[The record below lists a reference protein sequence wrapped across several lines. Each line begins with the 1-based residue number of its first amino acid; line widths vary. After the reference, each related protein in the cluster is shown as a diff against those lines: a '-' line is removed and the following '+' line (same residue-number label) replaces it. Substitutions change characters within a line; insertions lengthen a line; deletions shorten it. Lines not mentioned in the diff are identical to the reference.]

1 MEFIDLKSQYKTSRA
16 LIDGRIQAVLDH
28 GQYIMGPEVGELEA
42 RLAAYTGAR
51 HCITVASGTEAL
63 LVALMAL
70 GVGRGD
76 EVITT
81 PFTFIA
87 TAEAIVLLGATPV
100 FVDVDPYTCNIDPAL
115 IEARI
120 TPRTRAIIP
129 VSLYGQ
135 PADMDEINAIAERHG
150 IAVIEDAAQSFG
162 ASYRG
167 RQSCNLSRIGCTSF
181 FPSKPLGCYGDGGA
195 LFTSDEELAKAMR
208 EIRVHGQSKRYVHTR
223 IGVGGRMDTLQCA
236 VVLAKL
242 ELFDWELQQRQ
253 RAAATYDNLLFGND
267 AGLRPV
273 GRRED
278 RTSVYAQYTVVLEH
292 RTDLQAALQAAQ
304 IPTAVH
310 YPVPIHRQ
318 PAYAHLDAAASCPVS
333 DALAGKVMSL
343 PMGPYLSN
351 ADIHAV
357 CSTLLHAARETQ
369 AAHLAAP
376 ADLTV

>member
-1 MEFIDLKSQYKTSRA
+1 MEFIDLKSQYQASRE
-16 LIDGRIQAVLDH
+16 LINGRIQAVLDH
-28 GQYIMGPEVGELEA
+28 GQYIMGPEVGALEA
-42 RLAAYTGAR
+42 RLAEYTGAR

-87 TAEAIVLLGATPV
+87 TAEAIVLLGATAV
-100 FVDVDPYTCNIDPAL
+100 FVDIDPLTCNIDPAL
-115 IEARI
+115 IEEKI
-120 TPRTRAIIP
+120 TPRTRAVIP

-135 PADMDEINAIAERHG
+135 PADMDEINAVAERHG
-150 IAVIEDAAQSFG
+150 LAVIEDAAQSFG

-167 RQSCNLSRIGCTSF
+167 RQSCNLSGIACTSF

-195 LFTSDEELAKAMR
+195 LFTSDDELARAMR
-208 EIRVHGQSKRYVHTR
+208 EIRVHGQSRRYVHTR

-253 RAAATYDNLLFGND
+253 RAAATYDALLLGNQ
-267 AGLRPV
+267 AGVRPIL
-273 GRRED
+273 RRED
-278 RTSVYAQYTVVLEH
+278 RTSVYAQYTVVLEQ
-292 RTDLQAALQAAQ
+292 RAQLQAALAATK

-318 PAYAHLDAAASCPVS
+318 PAYAHLDPAASCPVS

-343 PMGPYLSN
+343 PMGPYLSD
-351 ADIHAV
+351 AEIRTV
-357 CSTLLHAARETQ
+357 CATLLHAARE
-369 AAHLAAP
+369 AAP
-376 ADLTV
+376 AAAALSV